1 MRPAAFVLYAAAA
14 FLMSSYMILER
25 RVAWQPCIMLWFTAV
40 CFNMQPD
47 VLSAFTMLAF
57 TASIGLV
64 FRCDALPDAR
74 RQLFSLFAAATAFAV
89 FFPQFTIVLPMLLI
103 YPAMSGKLG
112 GQSFLAAMLGVATPV
127 WLFGGLAYLFP
138 GLLTL
143 LEGHKEHIAELLQ
156 VSTVELTLPVLTMLA
171 AELAIMVPAIARFAL
186 SASSEKVRLRR
197 RMLFCIMLD
206 IVLWAAGWW
215 RAELFSLFFIW
226 RLPLLSLLAAY
237 IFPVLPQKT
246 SNIYMLSALLLWL
259 SAAIIGLWIG

>member
-1 MRPAAFVLYAAAA
+1 MRPAAFVMYAAAA
-14 FLMSSYMILER
+14 FLMSSYMILDR
-25 RVAWQPCIMLWFTAV
+25 RISWQPSIMLWFTAV

-47 VLSAFTMLAF
+47 VMSAFTMLAF
-57 TASIGLV
+57 TLAIGLV
-64 FRCDALPDAR
+64 FRCDTVPDAR
-74 RQLFSLFAAATAFAV
+74 RQLFSLFAAATTFAV
-89 FFPQFTIVLPMLLI
+89 FFPQFVIVLPMLLI

-112 GQSFLAAMLGVATPV
+112 GQSFMAALLGVATPV
-127 WLFGGLAYLFP
+127 WLFGGLIYLFP

-143 LEGHKEHIAELLQ
+143 LEGHKEHIEGLLHI
-156 VSTVELTLPVLTMLA
+156 SKVELTLPVLTMLA
-171 AELAIMVPAIARFAL
+171 AELVIMVPAIARFAL

-246 SNIYMLSALLLWL
+246 SNIYLLSTLLLWL
-259 SAAIIGLWIG
+259 SAAIIELWIG